1 MLSTTYTIALNGIE
15 GSIVETQT
23 DISAGFPSF
32 TVIGLADTAVQ
43 EARERLKSGI
53 KNSNVTFPSAKRI
66 LINLSPAD
74 VRKEGP
80 GYDLS
85 MAVGVLASE
94 LKLNYEFKSAVFFG
108 ELNLN
113 GTLRHTSGVLAV
125 AVAAAAHGFKELF
138 IPAINA
144 REAALIKGI
153 AIIPVASL
161 TELLAH
167 LKNISPLTPSEPT
180 DITTVL
186 KQSYGGENIS
196 GDMKLVK
203 GQQFAKRAL
212 EIAASG
218 GHNILLSGPP
228 GSGKTMLAKTTA
240 TILPSPQENEIIE
253 ITKIYSVAGLL
264 PPEDIIMRQR
274 PFRSPHHSASLVA
287 LVGGGTRPR
296 PGEIS
301 LAHRGVLFLDEFP
314 EFSRVALESL
324 RQPLEDGYIIV
335 SRASGTVRFP
345 ARFTLVASQN
355 PCPCGFWSD
364 PEKPCTCTPIQINNY
379 QKKVSGPL
387 LDRIDLYVEVPRA
400 DAHELL
406 TNNSH
411 TESSATIRA
420 RVENARALQTKRFA
434 KTMLACNADMGAE
447 EIKKWCM
454 LDEACAVL
462 LTRAITNLRLSARAV
477 SRVLKTARTIADLDN
492 TKDIQTHHLA
502 ESLQYR
508 PQKE

>member
-15 GSIVETQT
+15 GSVVETQT
-23 DISAGFPSF
+23 DISPGFPSF
-32 TVIGLADTAVQ
+32 TVIGLTDTAVQ

-53 KNSNVTFPSAKRI
+53 KNSGVAFPSTKRI
-66 LINLSPAD
+66 LINLAPAD

-85 MAVGVLASE
+85 MAVSVLASE
-94 LKLNYEFKSAVFFG
+94 LKLTYDFKSAIFFG
-108 ELNLN
+108 ELNLD
-113 GTLRHTSGVLAV
+113 GTVRHTSGVLAV
-125 AVAAAAHGFKELF
+125 AVSAAAHGFKELF
-138 IPAINA
+138 VPAIDA
-144 REAALIKGI
+144 REAALVTD
-153 AIIPVASL
+153 IIIMPVVSL
-161 TELLAH
+161 TEIVKHLSHEQAILPSDTTKISALLKEC
-167 LKNISPLTPSEPT
+167 LLTKEGS
-180 DITTVL
+180 DMALIRG
-186 KQSYGGENIS
+186 QS
-196 GDMKLVK
+196 
-203 GQQFAKRAL
+203 FAKRAL

-228 GSGKTMLAKTTA
+228 GSGKTMLARASA
-240 TILPSPQENEIIE
+240 TILPSPQEYEIVE

-264 PPEDIIMRQR
+264 PPENIIMRER
-274 PFRSPHHSASLVA
+274 PFRAPHHSASLVA

-314 EFSRVALESL
+314 EFSRATLESL

-355 PCPCGFWSD
+355 PCPCGFWGD
-364 PEKPCTCTPIQINNY
+364 PEKPCICTPIQINNY

-406 TNNSH
+406 ANNSH
-411 TESSATIRA
+411 AESSAAIRV

-447 EIKKWCM
+447 EIKKWCE
-454 LDEACAVL
+454 LDEACTML

-477 SRVLKTARTIADLDN
+477 SRVLKTARTIADLEN
-492 TKDIQTHHLA
+492 TKNIQTHHIA

>member
-1 MLSTTYTIALNGIE
+1 MLSTTYTIALNGVE
-15 GSIVETQT
+15 GSVIETQT

-53 KNSNVTFPSAKRI
+53 KNSNVSFPSTKRI
-66 LINLSPAD
+66 LINLAPAD

-85 MAVGVLASE
+85 MAVGVLTSE
-94 LKLNYEFKSAVFFG
+94 LKINYDFASAIFFG

-125 AVAAAAHGFKELF
+125 AVSAAARGFKELF
-138 IPAINA
+138 VPAINA
-144 REAALIKGI
+144 REAALVKGI
-153 AIIPVASL
+153 TIIPVASL
-161 TELLAH
+161 VELIAH
-167 LKNISPLTPSEPT
+167 LKKEKNISPSTPT
-180 DITTVL
+180 KIAVL
-186 KQSYGGENIS
+186 CANKRHDKES
-196 GDMKLVK
+196 GDMSIVQ
-203 GQQFAKRAL
+203 GQSFAKRAL

-218 GHNILLSGPP
+218 GHNVLLSGPP
-228 GSGKTMLAKTTA
+228 GSGKTMLAKAMA
-240 TILPSPQENEIIE
+240 TILPVPQENEIIE

-264 PPEDIIMRQR
+264 PPEKIIIHER
-274 PFRSPHHSASLVA
+274 PFRAPHHSASLVS
-287 LVGGGTRPR
+287 LVGGGSRLR

-301 LAHRGVLFLDEFP
+301 LAHRGVLFLDEVP
-314 EFSRVALESL
+314 EFSRATLESL
-324 RQPLEDGYIIV
+324 RQPLEDGYITI

-364 PEKPCTCTPIQINNY
+364 PEKPCTCTPIQIHNY
-379 QKKVSGPL
+379 QRKISGPL

-400 DAHELL
+400 NAQELL
-406 TNNSH
+406 ANNTQ
-411 TESSATIRA
+411 TETSEKIRT
-420 RVENARALQTKRFA
+420 RVENARTQQTKRFA
-434 KTMLACNADMGAE
+434 GTTLACNADMGAE
-447 EIKKWCM
+447 EIKKWCV
-454 LDEACAVL
+454 LDEHCTTL
-462 LTRAITNLRLSARAV
+462 LTRAISTLRLSARAV
-477 SRVLKTARTIADLDN
+477 SRVLKTARTIADLEN
-492 TKDIQTHHLA
+492 ARNIQMHHLA